1 MALKAKMVKEKVEEV
16 EEAQFGRDEKGR
28 LYVINKKESKV
39 VEPVKED
46 KKDSKKSKKPLVEE
60 PKVE

>member
-1 MALKAKMVKEKVEEV
+1 MALKAKMEVEKVEK

-39 VEPVKED
+39 VEQVNED
-46 KKDSKKSKKPLVEE
+46 KKDSKKKAKKVEE
-60 PKVE
+60 SKEE